1 MWQKNTESTLRGDK
15 QAQSWIPAKQLVYLQ
30 TTYKHQSDAPDR
42 VTVEPKCHLPTSK
55 KKKYCREY

>member
-15 QAQSWIPAKQLVYLQ
+15 QAQSWIPAKHLVYLQ

-42 VTVEPKCHLPTSK
+42 VTVKPKCHLPTS
-55 KKKYCREY
+55 